1 MGIHED
7 VVYEMKRY
15 VESDNLFAMQILW
28 EECQYDSNVYR
39 AILWDTLFYD
49 VYCYARQYQ
58 RHDMVQWLMDILQTF
73 DSSVQDTL
81 LSLLR

>member
-7 VVYEMKRY
+7 IVYEMKRY
-15 VESDNLFAMQILW
+15 VEANNLFAMQILW